1 MEKDI
6 NYFFVN
12 HDNNADSTAFQNT
25 VTISK
30 EDFKEKAMSVSKR
43 ILKDMEDEAKKKGD
57 ELSPMLFMSEMLTHV
72 VLLGALTKELFGEEE

>member
-43 ILKDMEDEAKKKGD
+43 ILKDMVEHRRELNELKK
-57 ELSPMLFMSEMLTHV
+57 MLKNQHSMV
-72 VLLGALTKELFGEEE
+72 N